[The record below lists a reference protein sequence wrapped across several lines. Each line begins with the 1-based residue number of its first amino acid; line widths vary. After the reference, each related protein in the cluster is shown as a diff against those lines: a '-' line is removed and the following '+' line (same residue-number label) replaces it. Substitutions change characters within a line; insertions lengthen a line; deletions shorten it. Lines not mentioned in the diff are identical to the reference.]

1 MEGKSNL
8 SGERGISRYTVI
20 VEPPYPPGWR
30 MNPHRHVQCEVSLV
44 KSGSCTI
51 QVDGANLHFKKN
63 EVMFIPSG
71 VLHSFCAEMPQG
83 VEFAVIQFWPFD
95 EDFFRHLLNH
105 HPIGRFTLSEFSV
118 SFFLELFHKLQREI
132 ASEFPFAE
140 VQCRALVEEIAVFLL
155 RSNSFSPLPDL
166 SPQQREV
173 VERALRF
180 MHEHSHDITHV
191 KEVARAYGLSPQY
204 FRRLFKHHVGVSP
217 KRYLTTLKIQRSK
230 CLLLHEEQSVT
241 EVAMD
246 LGFGSTQQFS
256 KVFRKVTGLSPSI
269 WRKMYLWNE
278 KNPSLSHLPI
288 YHKEFSTPRE
298 K

>member
-1 MEGKSNL
+1 MKGKSGL

-20 VEPPYPPGWR
+20 IEPPYPPGWR
-30 MNPHRHVQCEVSLV
+30 MSPHRHVHCEVSLV

-51 QVDGANLHFKKN
+51 QVEDKNFRFQKN

-71 VLHSFCAEMPQG
+71 VLHSFWAEVPQG
-83 VEFAVIQFWPFD
+83 VEFTVIQFLPFE
-95 EDFFRHLLNH
+95 EDFFHHLVNH
-105 HPIGRFTLSEFSV
+105 HPIGRFTLSDLSV
-118 SFFLELFHKLQREI
+118 SVFLELFHKLQREI

-155 RSNSFSPLPDL
+155 RSNSFSLSPNL
-166 SPQQREV
+166 SPQQRKI
-173 VERALRF
+173 VESALRL

-191 KEVARAYGLSPQY
+191 KEVAQAYGLSPQY

-217 KRYLTTLKIQRSK
+217 KQYLTTLKIQRSK

-241 EVAMD
+241 EIAMG

-256 KVFRKVTGLSPSI
+256 KVFRKITGLSPSI

-278 KNPSLSHLPI
+278 KTPLSPLST
-288 YHKEFSTPRE
+288 YQKEFSTHRE